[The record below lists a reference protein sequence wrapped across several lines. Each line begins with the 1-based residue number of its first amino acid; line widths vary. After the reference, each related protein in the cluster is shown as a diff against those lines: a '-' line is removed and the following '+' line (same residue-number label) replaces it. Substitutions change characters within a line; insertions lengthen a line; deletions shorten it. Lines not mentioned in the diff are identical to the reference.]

1 MLTVAHSQWNVKKK
15 RKKEKFKEKK
25 NSSRETGRKGNRFLS
40 TSFYIS
46 HCTALIQLKVAPHL
60 TISPLP
66 VFHWPRQLLCLD
78 GKVPDRRSGDPGSN
92 KRINERMKQWD
103 TEERWKRLQLREFG
117 ETDVHPSRISN
128 VSFFFLFFQMQPT
141 RKDAFRIRT
150 PSRRGELEKSWGEKS
165 RGMATLIK
173 RHQSRYSMSSRL
185 QCSRRLLKYLTSRTH
200 KTKSYTGAI
209 DEAIIIGCLLV
220 PLLLY

>member
-15 RKKEKFKEKK
+15 EKEKNFNSKEKK
-25 NSSRETGRKGNRFLS
+25 LVTRDWTKGKSIPVKFLLHFTLYSFDTTKSSSASNDFPPPRVPLAPSALVFGRES
-40 TSFYIS
+40 
-46 HCTALIQLKVAPHL
+46 
-60 TISPLP
+60 
-66 VFHWPRQLLCLD
+66 
-78 GKVPDRRSGDPGSN
+78 PGSAIGRSRQQQEN
-92 KRINERMKQWD
+92 KRMKQWD
-103 TEERWKRLQLREFG
+103 TEARWKRLQLREFG

-128 VSFFFLFFQMQPT
+128 VSFFFLFFQMQPS